1 VEWQAACQKAEVE
14 GRPLPRP
21 DQVRTYECPCEDQ
34 YVLARYLSYW
44 GVQDRFQRSSW
55 RDLVSDDVVKIYREC
70 AENLTYYIRTGAGL
84 YLQGGNGIGK
94 SLLCGLI
101 AKEAVR
107 TGHVVR
113 FSTFVDLLSWHEST
127 YKGSE
132 TDDAKKF
139 FRDEVQDVDLLV
151 IDDLGKENL
160 VDKAPSPMVV
170 QKFISELLRQRDQ
183 RGKSTFVSANLF
195 AHKIEER
202 YGMDVGSLVEG
213 NFEVITIDG
222 QDFRE
227 RLQAR
232 RKAELGLK
240 LVRPVLI

>member
-1 VEWQAACQKAEVE
+1 
-14 GRPLPRP
+14 
-21 DQVRTYECPCEDQ
+21 
-34 YVLARYLSYW
+34 
-44 GVQDRFQRSSW
+44 
-55 RDLVSDDVVKIYREC
+55 
-70 AENLTYYIRTGAGL
+70 
-84 YLQGGNGIGK
+84 
-94 SLLCGLI
+94 
-101 AKEAVR
+101 
-107 TGHVVR
+107 
-113 FSTFVDLLSWHEST
+113 
-127 YKGSE
+127 
-132 TDDAKKF
+132 
-139 FRDEVQDVDLLV
+139 
-151 IDDLGKENL
+151 
-160 VDKAPSPMVV
+160 MVV